1 MITKS
6 TPHKSTARTANT
18 VETYRAYLV
27 ESAAANARLSARAF
41 RALPFILAGA
51 VALYAATLS
60 SPDDL
65 RAYAGAV
72 AGALVGICGG
82 VALAARSV
90 ARDNARKAAE
100 VSAMQAAHR
109 AALSRNA

>member
-6 TPHKSTARTANT
+6 TPHKPAARTVNT

-41 RALPFILAGA
+41 RALGFTLAGA

-60 SPDDL
+60 CPDDL
-65 RAYAGAV
+65 RAFAGAV

-82 VALAARSV
+82 IAFAARSV
-90 ARDNARKAAE
+90 ARSNSRKAAE
-100 VSAMQAAHR
+100 VSAMQAAL
-109 AALSRNA
+109 ARNA